1 MSMPQF
7 PVIGRAGPPLL
18 GIAAF
23 VVIVFGISMAS
34 TIVSM
39 VLLSFLVTI
48 LVAPIASAIRKRG
61 GPGWLALAAALGS
74 YVAALAAVVV
84 IAAIGLVRLID
95 DVPDDAAELANMIT
109 ATLGDSG
116 FAETVAT
123 AFRSIATDLAQ
134 SALSGLAIIGYS
146 VIIVAYLLIEAPTA
160 RTRIEWAFPDSP
172 DLVRRATD
180 LALRLRAYLIARA
193 ALGLLAAVLDTAVL
207 LVVGVPSAFLW
218 GLLAFL
224 MSFVP
229 NVGFIIS
236 VIPPA
241 ILAFVVGGLPTTVIV
256 IVAYTVINLATDYLV
271 QPRFV
276 GSAVDLS
283 AVVVTVSLL
292 FWVVVLGGAGAIFAV
307 PLTIIVA
314 AVADAFEPSRPV
326 SRMLV
331 ARVPPA
337 ADVGPAPVA
346 AEPPTA

>member
-1 MSMPQF
+1 MSMPQI
-7 PVIGRAGPPLL
+7 PAAGRAGPPLL
-18 GIAAF
+18 GIASF
-23 VVIVFGISMAS
+23 VVIVAGISMAS

-39 VLLSFLVTI
+39 VLLSILVTI
-48 LVAPIASAIRKRG
+48 LITPIAGWVRKRG
-61 GPGWLALAAALGS
+61 GPGWLALGAALAS
-74 YVAALAAVVV
+74 YVAALAAVAV
-84 IAAIGLVRLID
+84 IAAIGLVRLLD
-95 DVPDDAAELANMIT
+95 DVPSDATELANMIT
-109 ATLGDSG
+109 ATVGESG

-123 AFRSIATDLAQ
+123 AFRSFATDFAK
-134 SALSGLAIIGYS
+134 SALSGLAVIGYS

-160 RTRIEWAFPDSP
+160 RTRILWAFPGSTEI
-172 DLVRRATD
+172 VGRATD
-180 LALRLRAYLIARA
+180 LAIRLRAYLIARA

-207 LVVGVPSAFLW
+207 LIVGVPSAFLW

-241 ILAFVVGGLPTTVIV
+241 ILAFVVGGVPTTVIV
-256 IVAYTVINLATDYLV
+256 IVAYTIINVATDYLV

-283 AVVVTVSLL
+283 PVVVTVSLL

-331 ARVPPA
+331 SRVPMNPA
-337 ADVGPAPVA
+337 TDGPTPDPAS
-346 AEPPTA
+346 PTA

>member
-7 PVIGRAGPPLL
+7 PVVGRAGPPLL

-48 LVAPIASAIRKRG
+48 LVAPIASAVRKRG

-123 AFRSIATDLAQ
+123 AFRSIATDIAQ

-160 RTRIEWAFPDSP
+160 RTRIEWAFPGSP

-180 LALRLRAYLIARA
+180 LAVRLRAYLIARA

-331 ARVPPA
+331 SRVPPA
-337 ADVGPAPVA
+337 ADIGRAPVA
-346 AEPPTA
+346 AEPPTP